1 MHMRKRTFGI
11 QTIALALVLCLTL
24 ATGALAA
31 GTTAYVQDDVWTIN
45 FYDQGGEQYATVT
58 RLQNAF
64 TSSFHGLTLG
74 DKTYT
79 VADALENSVL
89 QDSYGKVR
97 QASFRL
103 DTPYDGKAA
112 LQVDTELLTLQV
124 DNGAEKSYSR
134 SDLEKYITKGTL
146 EYSGQKDNG
155 DKYYGIATEYITMN
169 DLLRLAGVSKLK
181 EIRFRPI
188 DWEENEGYIRTLDA
202 EQAGSA
208 VLALKS
214 YQSED
219 KAAVTADK
227 ADTMNAFRLIPATS
241 GVTGFDSVKWV
252 NHISLTSAAGS
263 SGGGGGGGGT
273 VTPVTP
279 VTPDN
284 PTTKLP
290 FTDVSTSHWAY
301 DAICYVYENKLFNGM
316 SATLFGP
323 DDAMTRAML
332 WTVLARADH
341 PTTAGGS
348 NGSNWYERS
357 QAWVMNEGISDGT
370 EPDAQI
376 TREQLV
382 TMLWRYK
389 KQPEAQKALSGYT
402 DIASISDYAKTA
414 MAWAV
419 ESGLLKGNPD
429 GTLNPAGTAT
439 RAELATILMR
449 FQQAD

>member
-1 MHMRKRTFGI
+1 MGT
-11 QTIALALVLCLTL
+11 V
-24 ATGALAA
+24 TGPT
-31 GTTAYVQDDVWTIN
+31 GSTTASI
-45 FYDQGGEQYATVT
+45 A
-58 RLQNAF
+58 
-64 TSSFHGLTLG
+64 S
-74 DKTYT
+74 
-79 VADALENSVL
+79 EN
-89 QDSYGKVR
+89 
-97 QASFRL
+97 
-103 DTPYDGKAA
+103 
-112 LQVDTELLTLQV
+112 
-124 DNGAEKSYSR
+124 
-134 SDLEKYITKGTL
+134 
-146 EYSGQKDNG
+146 
-155 DKYYGIATEYITMN
+155 
-169 DLLRLAGVSKLK
+169 
-181 EIRFRPI
+181 
-188 DWEENEGYIRTLDA
+188 
-202 EQAGSA
+202 
-208 VLALKS
+208 
-214 YQSED
+214 
-219 KAAVTADK
+219 
-227 ADTMNAFRLIPATS
+227 
-241 GVTGFDSVKWV
+241 
-252 NHISLTSAAGS
+252 
-263 SGGGGGGGGT
+263 GGGT
-273 VTPVTP
+273 YTNCYWLAGTADMGVYNKTSDQIVEKTADEMKAANFVALLNGEDGTAFVADSKKINKGYPILSWQSSGSNSGGNGGGT

-290 FTDVSTSHWAY
+290 FTDVSTGHWAY
-301 DAICYVYENKLFNGM
+301 DAICYVYEKTLFNGM

-357 QAWVMNEGISDGT
+357 QAWVMQEGISDGT

-449 FQQAD
+449 FQQANQK